1 MKVSVTDRGIH
12 GWCATA
18 SDEVGMVDS
27 TSGHATPEAAL
38 LRLYSKISDR
48 ITKAKQELRWYLEAE
63 ELLKSTIAER
73 TKSQKIAYSE
83 VESVVQVLRKELSQ
97 EKGE

>member
-1 MKVSVTDRGIH
+1 MEINVNHRGEH

-18 SDEVGMVDS
+18 KDDTGMVDS
-27 TSGHATPEAAL
+27 TSGHATEEAAL

-48 ITKAKQELRWYLEAE
+48 ISKAKQELRWYFEAE
-63 ELLKSTIAER
+63 ELLMCTIAER
-73 TKSQKIAYSE
+73 TKSQQIAYSE

-97 EKGE
+97 KEGE